1 MKSRFESY
9 FTRALYDAKIEEILR
24 MYRNKKFSA
33 RKNVK
38 TNGVEFDAVVQKNEK
53 VIAFEISTAPLS
65 QEEVNRIKDLHET
78 AKSLGYEFR
87 VITIANPKKATIEI
101 EWLKDVLF
109 EYLQYEGQDIIDSLS
124 ANASYDEIGELVI
137 QSIQI
142 TDSKAH
148 ILVSGDVSVTLQY
161 GSESDNKND
170 NGILEHEI
178 LPFNGELFLNLRDNK
193 IEHAKLKID
202 TIYWYE

>member
-1 MKSRFESY
+1 M
-9 FTRALYDAKIEEILR
+9 
-24 MYRNKKFSA
+24 
-33 RKNVK
+33 
-38 TNGVEFDAVVQKNEK
+38 
-53 VIAFEISTAPLS
+53 
-65 QEEVNRIKDLHET
+65 
-78 AKSLGYEFR
+78 KSLGYEFR

-161 GSESDNKND
+161 GSESDIKKE

-178 LPFNGELFLNLRDNK
+178 LPFNGELVLNLRDNK
-193 IEHAKLKID
+193 IEHAELKID